1 MPLAYRG
8 GSTSVSR
15 WIRSPHSS
23 GSLAEPS
30 WPRRGGTDRRTDVRI
45 ASSLDAPGRRHNKGC
60 GRDYIIFLY
69 GHGQGRAPI
78 PKQLKVGVLRCNLN
92 ETIKFL
98 RHLRLF
104 FKCERRSILMTPPRL
119 SGFIADD
126 GQSVTNVNAK
136 GDARDVARSPE

>member
-45 ASSLDAPGRRHNKGC
+45 ASSLDAPPGG
-60 GRDYIIFLY
+60 GIIKAVGGITLY
-69 GHGQGRAPI
+69 FCMGMGMGRAPI
-78 PKQLKVGVLRCNLN
+78 HKQLKVGVLRCNLN

-104 FKCERRSILMTPPRL
+104 FSVRTSKYIDDTAPPV
-119 SGFIADD
+119 GFH
-126 GQSVTNVNAK
+126 S
-136 GDARDVARSPE
+136 R

>member
-1 MPLAYRG
+1 LMPPG
-8 GSTSVSR
+8 GGIIKAV
-15 WIRSPHSS
+15 
-23 GSLAEPS
+23 
-30 WPRRGGTDRRTDVRI
+30 GGIT
-45 ASSLDAPGRRHNKGC
+45 
-60 GRDYIIFLY
+60 LY
-69 GHGQGRAPI
+69 FCMGMGMGRAPI
-78 PKQLKVGVLRCNLN
+78 HKQLKVGVLRCNLN

-104 FKCERRSILMTPPRL
+104 FKCERRSILMTAPRL